1 MKNLLFTLALLISF
15 TSFGQTWKYSE
26 GGNAFDG
33 KYKTSIVTGV
43 GTNFPYTKPS
53 IVINKFEGKSINF
66 YISDGGFFQD
76 GTGIRVLWVFDNEPD
91 ILYSV
96 YDYSISSD
104 GKILF
109 FAEFNN
115 PDGSGKLKPIDII
128 EKLTLANKV
137 TLRMSD
143 DYGSND
149 IVFSLSGSSKAIN
162 FVIPK
167 EERQQMIDSGLTERN
182 ALAVVEGKK
191 AEAEGKNQLILD
203 DLMKKANEEK
213 LTSSSLST
221 IKSSFEKDLGLSY
234 YSGMGTGKN
243 YKSILVEGKIG
254 DAMFESYGYVD
265 VFYVLEDGS
274 KEEIYGSW
282 TVEMDAPVFDK
293 MKEEKAKEELEL
305 ANKKA
310 KEELELADKL
320 EKDNKQFDSLLSKYQ
335 RDDIISF
342 LREEVTKES
351 KKYSKEFNIQDIES
365 IKITLSDFKYKKY
378 WNCKVDILLN
388 NGTTKVIDN
397 TYIYDLE
404 LSNKDLKAIGGKG
417 GVAF

>member
-1 MKNLLFTLALLISF
+1 MLIKLNTMKKLLFTLAIFISF
-15 TSFGQTWKYSE
+15 ASFGQTWKYSE

-33 KYKTSIVTGV
+33 KYKTSVVTGV

-53 IVINKFEGKSINF
+53 IVINKFEGKAINF

-91 ILYSV
+91 ILYSA

-109 FAEFNN
+109 FTEFNN
-115 PDGSGKLKPIDII
+115 PDGAGKLKPIDII
-128 EKLTLANKV
+128 EKLTIANKV
-137 TLRMSD
+137 TVRMSD

-149 IVFSLSGSSKAIN
+149 IVFSLSGSTKAIN

-167 EERQQMIDSGLTERN
+167 EERQQMIEKGLAERTV
-182 ALAVVEGKK
+182 L
-191 AEAEGKNQLILD
+191 AEADGKNQLVLD

-213 LTSSSLST
+213 LSSSSLST
-221 IKSSFEKDLGLSY
+221 LKSSIEKDLGLSY
-234 YSGMGTGKN
+234 YTGMGTGKD
-243 YKSILVEGKIG
+243 YKSISVEGKLS
-254 DAMFESYGYVD
+254 DRMFESYGYVD

-282 TVEMDAPVFDK
+282 TVEMDAPIFVRLN
-293 MKEEKAKEELEL
+293 EE
-305 ANKKA
+305 KA

-320 EKDNKQFDSLLSKYQ
+320 EKDNKHFDSLLSKYQ
-335 RDDIISF
+335 RTDIISF
-342 LREEVTKES
+342 LKEEVTKES
-351 KKYSKEFNIQDIES
+351 EKYSKEFNIQDIES

-388 NGTTKVIDN
+388 TGTTRVIDN
-397 TYIYDLE
+397 AYIYKLE
-404 LSNKDLKAIGGKG
+404 ISNKDLKTLGGKM

>member
-1 MKNLLFTLALLISF
+1 MKNLLFTIALLVSF
-15 TSFGQTWKYSE
+15 NSFGQTWKYSE

-33 KYKTSIVTGV
+33 KYKTSVVTGV
-43 GTNFPYTKPS
+43 GTKFPYKNPS
-53 IVINKFEGKSINF
+53 LVINRFEGKSINF
-66 YISDGGFFQD
+66 YISDGGFFQEK
-76 GTGIRVLWVFDNEPD
+76 TGIGVLWVFDNEPD
-91 ILYSV
+91 KLYST
-96 YDYSISSD
+96 YDFSISAD

-109 FAEFNN
+109 FTEFNN
-115 PDGSGKLKPIDII
+115 PDGSGKLKPVDII
-128 EKLTLANKV
+128 DKLTLANKV
-137 TLRMSD
+137 TVRMSD

-149 IVFSLSGSSKAIN
+149 IVFSLRGSTKAIN

-167 EERQQMIDSGLTERN
+167 EERQQMLDSGLAERN
-182 ALAVVEGKK
+182 LLSEV
-191 AEAEGKNQLILD
+191 EGKNQLILD
-203 DLMKKANEEK
+203 VLMNKATEEK

-234 YSGMGTGKN
+234 YSGMETGKN

-265 VFYVLEDGS
+265 VFYILDDGS

-282 TVEMDAPVFDK
+282 TVDMDAPIFAR
-293 MKEEKAKEELEL
+293 MKEE
-305 ANKKA
+305 KA

-342 LREEVTKES
+342 LREEVIKES

-388 NGTTKVIDN
+388 TGTTRVIDN
-397 TYIYDLE
+397 AYIYKLE
-404 LSNKDLKAIGGKG
+404 ISNKDLKTLGGKM